1 MKNKYIQPVLECDL
15 NDILELQKKAFKE
28 VAKVMDNYNIP
39 PLLQTIDELKLEFNT
54 NIILKYTN
62 DKNQIV
68 GSIRAYLDEL
78 NICHVGKLIVSPD
91 CQNKGIGRR
100 LMFEIESYFPQSE
113 KFTLFTGKGT
123 PNTLHLY
130 QTVGYEIV
138 EKKMINSI
146 AMYIMEK
153 QPKQQCKGMEEK

>member
-1 MKNKYIQPVLECDL
+1 MNV
-15 NDILELQKKAFKE
+15 
-28 VAKVMDNYNIP
+28 
-39 PLLQTIDELKLEFNT
+39 
-54 NIILKYTN
+54 ILKYTN

-91 CQNKGIGRR
+91 CQNHGIGRR
-100 LMFEIESYFPQSE
+100 LMFEIESYFHQCK
-113 KFTLFTGKGT
+113 KFTLFTGKDT

-138 EKKMINSI
+138 EKR
-146 AMYIMEK
+146 
-153 QPKQQCKGMEEK
+153 